1 MPLTWKMLKK
11 KPNLQGPLPHM
22 RTFVHMYSNRN
33 GHLSSTR
40 TVRVTRR
47 VKTKSGWKQIEE
59 PAEAGLSKPS
69 LASNKFL
76 VLLADLQHLAQRRL
90 QAVQRLGYLG
100 IHVHEASRADAVLA
114 ALDLRIIDVG
124 DGALHSTYAVDDVC
138 GDAVPLSR
146 SNCLPPNKSLG
157 S

>member
-1 MPLTWKMLKK
+1 MA
-11 KPNLQGPLPHM
+11 
-22 RTFVHMYSNRN
+22 
-33 GHLSSTR
+33 
-40 TVRVTRR
+40 
-47 VKTKSGWKQIEE
+47 TKS
-59 PAEAGLSKPS
+59 
-69 LASNKFL
+69 LAPNKFL

-100 IHVHEASRADAVLA
+100 IHVYEASRADTVLA